1 MKYFRHLVSRFF
13 GALSGAQPLREDLK
27 EVESLL
33 LDSELLLWQKLPT
46 MDQRHS
52 INVLRRFINLR
63 PGATR
68 PEMRAALLHDIGKL
82 QSNLGV
88 LGRVVA
94 TLVGR
99 RGERFTAYHD
109 HEKIG
114 SQMLQNIDSDSVT
127 IRLVAGSDQSDI
139 AGALLALRV
148 ADNT

>member
-1 MKYFRHLVSRFF
+1 LKYFRHLVSRFF
-13 GALSGAQPLREDLK
+13 GAISGAQPSLK
-27 EVESLL
+27 ELTEVESLL
-33 LDSELLLWQKLPT
+33 LNSEFLLWQKLPT

-52 INVLRRFINLR
+52 IAVLHRFLSLL

-88 LGRVVA
+88 LGRVLA

-114 SQMLQNIDSDSVT
+114 SEMLQHINSDLVT
-127 IRLVAGSDQSDI
+127 VRLVAGSDQSDI
-139 AGALLALRV
+139 AGALLDLRV

>member
-1 MKYFRHLVSRFF
+1 MKYFRHLVSRFL
-13 GALSGAQPLREDLK
+13 GAISGASPSPEDLA

-33 LDSELLLWQKLPT
+33 LDSEFRLWQKLPA

-52 INVLRRFINLR
+52 IAVLRRFTILR
-63 PGATR
+63 PGASR
-68 PEMRAALLHDIGKL
+68 PELRAALLHDIGKI

-88 LGRVVA
+88 VGRVVA

-99 RGERFTAYHD
+99 RGERFMAYHD
-109 HEKIG
+109 HEIIG

-139 AGALLALRV
+139 AGALLDLRE

>member
-1 MKYFRHLVSRFF
+1 
-13 GALSGAQPLREDLK
+13 
-27 EVESLL
+27 
-33 LDSELLLWQKLPT
+33 

-52 INVLRRFINLR
+52 IAVLRRFLSLR
-63 PGATR
+63 PSATR

-94 TLVGR
+94 TLIGP

-109 HEKIG
+109 HERIG
-114 SQMLQNIDSDSVT
+114 SEMLQNINSDLVT

-139 AGALLALRV
+139 AGALSALRV

>member
-1 MKYFRHLVSRFF
+1 MKYLSHLVSRFF
-13 GALSGAQPLREDLK
+13 GAVSSAQPSPEDLT

-33 LDSELLLWQKLPT
+33 LDGEFQLWQKLPM

-52 INVLRRFINLR
+52 IAVLRRFLSLR
-63 PGATR
+63 PSATQ
-68 PEMRAALLHDIGKL
+68 PELRAALLHDIGKIE
-82 QSNLGV
+82 SNLGV

-114 SQMLQNIDSDSVT
+114 SEMLQNINSDLVT

-139 AGALLALRV
+139 AEALSDLRG

>member
-1 MKYFRHLVSRFF
+1 MKYLRHLVSRFF
-13 GALSGAQPLREDLK
+13 GAVSGAQPSLEDLT
-27 EVESLL
+27 EVELLL
-33 LDSELLLWQKLPT
+33 LDSEFLLWRKLPT

-52 INVLRRFINLR
+52 IAVLRRFLSLR
-63 PGATR
+63 PSATQ
-68 PEMRAALLHDIGKL
+68 PEMRAALLHDIGKI

-114 SQMLQNIDSDSVT
+114 SEMLQHINSDLVT

-139 AGALLALRV
+139 AGALSALRV

>member
-1 MKYFRHLVSRFF
+1 LKYLSHLVSRFF
-13 GALSGAQPLREDLK
+13 GAVSSAQPSPEDLT

-33 LDSELLLWQKLPT
+33 LDGEFQLWQKLPM

-52 INVLRRFINLR
+52 IAVLRRFLSLR
-63 PGATR
+63 PSATQ
-68 PEMRAALLHDIGKL
+68 PELRAALLHDIGKIE
-82 QSNLGV
+82 SNLGV

-114 SQMLQNIDSDSVT
+114 SEMLQNINSDLVT

-139 AGALLALRV
+139 AEALSDLRG

>member
-1 MKYFRHLVSRFF
+1 LKYFRHLVSRLF
-13 GALSGAQPLREDLK
+13 GAVSSASPSPEDLA

-33 LDSELLLWQKLPT
+33 LDSEFLLWRKLPA

-52 INVLRRFINLR
+52 IAVWRRFLNLR
-63 PGATR
+63 PGATQ
-68 PEMRAALLHDIGKL
+68 PELRAALLHDIGKI

-94 TLVGR
+94 TLLGR

-114 SQMLQNIDSDSVT
+114 SEMLQNIDSDSVT
-127 IRLVAGSDQSDI
+127 IQLVAGSDQSDI
-139 AGALLALRV
+139 AGALSDLRD

>member
-33 LDSELLLWQKLPT
+33 LDGEFLLWQKLPT

-109 HEKIG
+109 HERIG
-114 SQMLQNIDSDSVT
+114 SEMLQNINSDLVT

-139 AGALLALRV
+139 AGALSDLRE

>member
-1 MKYFRHLVSRFF
+1 
-13 GALSGAQPLREDLK
+13 
-27 EVESLL
+27 
-33 LDSELLLWQKLPT
+33 

-52 INVLRRFINLR
+52 IAVWRRFFNLR
-63 PGATR
+63 PGATQ
-68 PEMRAALLHDIGKL
+68 PELRAALLHDIGKI

-94 TLVGR
+94 TLLGR

-114 SQMLQNIDSDSVT
+114 SEMLQNIDSDSVT

-139 AGALLALRV
+139 AGALSDLRD

>member
-13 GALSGAQPLREDLK
+13 GAVSGAQPSPEDLA

-33 LDSELLLWQKLPT
+33 LHDEFQLWQKLPA

-52 INVLRRFINLR
+52 IAVLRRFVILR
-63 PGATR
+63 PDATQ
-68 PEMRAALLHDIGKL
+68 PELRSALLHDIGKI

-99 RGERFTAYHD
+99 RGKRFTAYHD

-127 IRLVAGSDQSDI
+127 IQLVAGSDLLDV
-139 AGALLALRV
+139 AGALSDLHE

>member
-13 GALSGAQPLREDLK
+13 GAISGAQPPLEDLT

-33 LDSELLLWQKLPT
+33 LDGELLFWRKLPT

-52 INVLRRFINLR
+52 IAVLRRFVNLR

-94 TLVGR
+94 TLIGP

-109 HEKIG
+109 HERIG
-114 SQMLQNIDSDSVT
+114 SEMLQNINSDLVT

-139 AGALLALRV
+139 ARALSDLRE

>member
-1 MKYFRHLVSRFF
+1 LKYFRHLVSRFF
-13 GALSGAQPLREDLK
+13 GAISGAQPSPEDLT

-33 LDSELLLWQKLPT
+33 LDVEFQLWQKLPM

-52 INVLRRFINLR
+52 IAVLRRFTTLR
-63 PGATR
+63 PDATR
-68 PEMRAALLHDIGKL
+68 PELRAALLHDIGKIE
-82 QSNLGV
+82 SNLGV

-99 RGERFTAYHD
+99 RGARFTAYHD

-114 SQMLQNIDSDSVT
+114 SQMLQNINSDLVT
-127 IRLVAGSDQSDI
+127 IRLVAGLDQSDI
-139 AGALLALRV
+139 AGALSNLRE

>member
-13 GALSGAQPLREDLK
+13 GAISGAQPSLEDLT

-33 LDSELLLWQKLPT
+33 LDSEFLLWRKLPT

-52 INVLRRFINLR
+52 IAVLRRFLSLR
-63 PGATR
+63 PVATR

-109 HEKIG
+109 HEIIG
-114 SQMLQNIDSDSVT
+114 SEMLQNINSDLVT
-127 IRLVAGSDQSDI
+127 VRLVAGSDQSDI
-139 AGALLALRV
+139 AGALSALRV

>member
-1 MKYFRHLVSRFF
+1 MNKFRHLASRFF
-13 GALSGAQPLREDLK
+13 GALSGGQPSPEDLT

-33 LDSELLLWQKLPT
+33 LDSEFLLWQKLPT

-52 INVLRRFINLR
+52 TTVLRRFLNLR
-63 PGATR
+63 PGATQ
-68 PEMRAALLHDIGKL
+68 PELRAALLHDIGKI

-114 SQMLQNIDSDSVT
+114 SEMLRNIDSDSVT
-127 IRLVAGSDQSDI
+127 IQLVSGSDPLDV
-139 AGALLALRV
+139 AGALSDLRE

>member
-1 MKYFRHLVSRFF
+1 MKYLSHLVSRFF
-13 GALSGAQPLREDLK
+13 GAISCAQPSPEELT

-33 LDSELLLWQKLPT
+33 LDGEFQLWQKLPM

-52 INVLRRFINLR
+52 IAVLRRFTTLR
-63 PGATR
+63 PDATR
-68 PEMRAALLHDIGKL
+68 PELRAALLHDIGKIE
-82 QSNLGV
+82 SNLGV

-99 RGERFTAYHD
+99 RSARFTAYHD

-114 SQMLQNIDSDSVT
+114 SQMLQNINSDLVT
-127 IRLVAGSDQSDI
+127 IRLVAGLDQSDI
-139 AGALLALRV
+139 AGALSNLRE

>member
-13 GALSGAQPLREDLK
+13 SAVSGAEPSLEDLT

-33 LDSELLLWQKLPT
+33 LDSEFLLWQKLPT

-52 INVLRRFINLR
+52 TAVLRRFIDLR

-114 SQMLQNIDSDSVT
+114 SQMLQNINSDLVT

-139 AGALLALRV
+139 AGALSDLRE

>member
-13 GALSGAQPLREDLK
+13 GAISGAQPPLEDLT

-33 LDSELLLWQKLPT
+33 LDGELLFWRKLPT

-52 INVLRRFINLR
+52 IAVLRRFLSLR
-63 PGATR
+63 PSATR

-94 TLVGR
+94 TLIGP

-114 SQMLQNIDSDSVT
+114 SQMLQNINSDLVT

-139 AGALLALRV
+139 AGALSDLRE

>member
-13 GALSGAQPLREDLK
+13 GAVSSASPSPEDLA

-33 LDSELLLWQKLPT
+33 LDGEFRLWQKLPA

-52 INVLRRFINLR
+52 IAVLRRFTTLR
-63 PGATR
+63 PDATR
-68 PEMRAALLHDIGKL
+68 PELRAALLHDIGKIE
-82 QSNLGV
+82 SNLGV

-99 RGERFTAYHD
+99 RGARFTAYHD

-114 SQMLQNIDSDSVT
+114 SQMLQNINSDLVT
-127 IRLVAGSDQSDI
+127 IRLVVGSDHSDI
-139 AGALLALRV
+139 AGALLNLRE

>member
-1 MKYFRHLVSRFF
+1 LKYFRHLVLRFF
-13 GALSGAQPLREDLK
+13 GAISGVQPSLEELI

-33 LDSELLLWQKLPT
+33 LDSEFLLWRKLPM

-52 INVLRRFINLR
+52 IAVLRRFISLR

-68 PEMRAALLHDIGKL
+68 PELRAALLHDIGKI

-99 RGERFTAYHD
+99 RGERFTVYHD

-114 SQMLQNIDSDSVT
+114 SEMLQNINSDLVT
-127 IRLVAGSDQSDI
+127 IRLVAGTNQSDI
-139 AGALLALRV
+139 AGALSALRA

>member
-13 GALSGAQPLREDLK
+13 GAFSCAQPSLEELA

-33 LDSELLLWQKLPT
+33 LDDEFQLWQKLPT

-52 INVLRRFINLR
+52 IAVLRRFVNLR

-68 PEMRAALLHDIGKL
+68 PEMRAALLHDIGKI

-109 HEKIG
+109 HEIIG
-114 SQMLQNIDSDSVT
+114 SQMLQNINSDLVT
-127 IRLVAGSDQSDI
+127 IRLVAGSDQSDL
-139 AGALLALRV
+139 AGALSDLRE

>member
-33 LDSELLLWQKLPT
+33 LDGEFLLWQKLPT

-52 INVLRRFINLR
+52 IAVLRRFLSLR

-68 PEMRAALLHDIGKL
+68 PEMRAALLHDIGKI

-94 TLVGR
+94 TLVGP

-114 SQMLQNIDSDSVT
+114 SQMLQNINSDLVT
-127 IRLVAGSDQSDI
+127 IRLVAGSGQSDI
-139 AGALLALRV
+139 AGALSDLRV